1 MIEEMRSDYHLAEL
15 CDAMEIS
22 SSGYYKWRASAQSA
36 RSQSNEVLL
45 REINKIHQDQHLRN
59 YGSPRMTVELNN
71 RGYPCP
77 ENRVARLMASEGIS
91 AHHTRKWKPRT
102 TIQNPGSRASP
113 NLLAKMPELTAP
125 GQVWVSDI
133 TYVFTRQQTHYL
145 AVIMDLFTREILG
158 WELDSHMEAS
168 LVQKALQQA
177 ETKQGAHP
185 GRVFHSDRGSQY
197 TSDLVREHIENARY
211 RQSMSALGYCYD
223 NAACESF
230 FATLKKE
237 CFPTGQTFDTPANAR
252 REIFRYLETFYNS
265 RRIHSS
271 LGNLSPQ
278 AFRQLSLQSN

>member
-1 MIEEMRSDYHLAEL
+1 MIEKMRSEYHVTEL

-22 SSGYYKWRASAQSA
+22 SSGYYKWRASAKSA
-36 RSQSNEVLL
+36 RAQSNEVLL
-45 REINKIHQDQHLRN
+45 REISTIHQDRHLKN

-71 RGYPCP
+71 RDYRCS
-77 ENRVARLMASEGIS
+77 ENRVARLMAREGIS
-91 AHHTRKWKPRT
+91 AHHTRRWKPRT
-102 TIQNPGSRASP
+102 TIQNPASRASA
-113 NLLAKMPELTAP
+113 NLLGKMPELTAP

-133 TYVFTRQQTHYL
+133 TYVFTRQQTLYL

-177 ETKQGAHP
+177 ESKQAARS

-197 TSDLVREHIENARY
+197 TSDLIRKHVKNARY
-211 RQSMSALGYCYD
+211 QQSMSALGYCYD
-223 NAACESF
+223 NATCESF

-237 CFPTGQTFDTPANAR
+237 CFPVDQTFDTPTTAR
-252 REIFRYLETFYNS
+252 REIFHYLETFYNS

-278 AFRQLSLQSN
+278 AFLQLSLQSN

>member
-45 REINKIHQDQHLRN
+45 REINKIHQDQYLRN
-59 YGSPRMTVELNN
+59 YRSPRMTVELNN
-71 RGYPCP
+71 RGYPCS
-77 ENRVARLMASEGIS
+77 ENRVARLMAREGIS
-91 AHHTRKWKPRT
+91 AHHTRRWKPRT
-102 TIQNPGSRASP
+102 TIQNPGSRSSD

-158 WELDSHMEAS
+158 WELASHMEAS

-177 ETKQGAHP
+177 ETKQGVHP
-185 GRVFHSDRGSQY
+185 ERVFHSDRGSQY
-197 TSDLVREHIENARY
+197 TSDLLDGVGPYGLCAKVRRQRKAVNVGAAFGLVSWSVQAGRSFWRVREAIVAY
-211 RQSMSALGYCYD
+211 RAP
-223 NAACESF
+223 AA
-230 FATLKKE
+230 
-237 CFPTGQTFDTPANAR
+237 
-252 REIFRYLETFYNS
+252 
-265 RRIHSS
+265 
-271 LGNLSPQ
+271 
-278 AFRQLSLQSN
+278 